1 MLLKLCEC
9 CWLVIKIIDIFLIIM
24 VHFQLFNCIT
34 KFISHAWYLFLFYF
48 KLSFGLTYTY
58 IFTFVLSIIT
68 TIIKTADTLN
78 IMAKISLSLTWSKS
92 ANHRH
97 RWSQLISVIAEI
109 SWSLLWLNPAD
120 HCHCRNQ
127 LITVLWPKLVGLTV
141 MTGNSWFN
149 CHGRI

>member
-9 CWLVIKIIDIFLIIM
+9 CWLVIKIIDIFLILM

-34 KFISHAWYLFLFYF
+34 KFISHAWYLFIFYF

-58 IFTFVLSIIT
+58 IFTFVLSIIIT
-68 TIIKTADTLN
+68 MIKTADLNTLN
-78 IMAKISLSLTWSKS
+78 IMAKISWSLTWSKS

-97 RWSQLISVIAEI
+97 GRNSLITVIAEV
-109 SWSLLWLNPAD
+109 N
-120 HCHCRNQ
+120 CHCRNQ

-141 MTGNSWFN
+141 MTENSWFN
-149 CHGRI
+149 CHDRI